1 MHLSSFIWVGWGRKP
16 GKGEGENTF
25 ILFYLEK
32 AIGLGLGGLQADP
45 REIPEASR
53 WGRKP
58 GRGEGE
64 NTFILFYLEKAMGL
78 GSGGLQA
85 YPRGFKLF

>member
-1 MHLSSFIWVGWGRKP
+1 MHLSSFIWVSWGAETGE
-16 GKGEGENTF
+16 GKGENTF

-32 AIGLGLGGLQADP
+32 AIGLGPGGLQADP

-58 GRGEGE
+58 GGGEGE

-78 GSGGLQA
+78 GPGGLQA